1 MLSLIIPCFNEEGAI
16 EDIVKRCDAV
26 LQDEDE
32 IIVVNDGSTDG
43 TSEILNNMN
52 IERLRVVNHK
62 KNTGNGAS
70 IMNGV
75 SNARGEWIATIDA
88 DGTYYPEEIP
98 KLYQLALSGDAD
110 IVTGLRKSLMQGP
123 FLHSRARN
131 FLRWLTELAANQ
143 NIADV
148 NSGLKIVRKEVI
160 ERYRKY
166 IPKRF
171 SPHIVLTIC
180 AGRDGCII
188 QYVPIQYGPRIGFS
202 KLSSGIHGPANF
214 IKFILLIFWTWIRK
228 PKKVI
233 KQDYSA

>member
-1 MLSLIIPCFNEEGAI
+1 MLSLIIPCYNEEGAI

-26 LQDEDE
+26 LKDEDE
-32 IIVVNDGSTDG
+32 IIVVNDGSTDR
-43 TSEILNNMN
+43 TAEILEN
-52 IERLRVVNHK
+52 INIDRLKVVSHK

-70 IMNGV
+70 IMTGL

-88 DGTYYPEEIP
+88 DGTYFPEEIP

-110 IVTGLRKSLMQGP
+110 IVTGLRESLMQGP

-131 FLRWLTELAANQ
+131 ILRRLTELASGQ
-143 NIADV
+143 KVADV

-171 SPHIVLTIC
+171 SPHIVMTIC
-180 AGRDGCII
+180 AGRDRCNI
-188 QYVPIQYGPRIGFS
+188 QYVPIQYGPRIGSS
-202 KLSSGIHGPANF
+202 KLSSGIRGPANF
-214 IKFILLIFWTWIRK
+214 IKFILLIFSTWIRK
-228 PKKVI
+228 PKKPI
-233 KQDYSA
+233 KQP